1 MIDEMPL
8 IVYDFVIQSKLKGLF
23 HGIPT
28 LLERASVR
36 IKFTSSNC
44 FNPP

>member
-8 IVYDFVIQSKLKGLF
+8 IVYEFVIQSKLKGLF

-28 LLERASVR
+28 LLERASVK
-36 IKFTSSNC
+36 I
-44 FNPP
+44 

>member
-28 LLERASVR
+28 LLESFCQNLIHVL
-36 IKFTSSNC
+36 
-44 FNPP
+44 